1 MAWIGASL
9 LFPVA
14 LGQDVQTAE
23 QAVSRLAYV
32 GDAAGVRS
40 LIGHLDPERRSS
52 LASLA
57 LERFLYGGPVT
68 GQTDTFVPA
77 MLELGAQPQR
87 EVPENYA
94 SNAVLQAVSKANAR
108 ALEIFALAGVPL
120 RECRTYRG
128 SVGSL
133 AALLCGSDDH
143 GEKWFYYEPWTISL
157 TETTSKDRSRA
168 AARVEGKRSTV
179 EVLLRAGADP
189 MAADLE
195 TGAIAFHR
203 ACYWG
208 EAGMVRA
215 MLAHGADPAFR
226 RAPYGSGPDKG
237 YVFYDWDALHV
248 TALRNS
254 PGNAEV
260 ATVLL
265 EAGADPDARDSSG
278 ETALDLARRKGHVLV
293 AKALRGASP

>member
-1 MAWIGASL
+1 MGVCL
-9 LFPVA
+9 LFSVA
-14 LGQDVQTAE
+14 LGQGAQTAE
-23 QAVSRLAYV
+23 QTVSRLAYA

-40 LIGHLDPERRSS
+40 LIGHLDPVRRSD

-57 LERFLYGGPVT
+57 LEDFLAGYPEP

-87 EVPENYA
+87 EKPGPYG
-94 SNAVLQAVSKANAR
+94 SNAARHAVSRPNVR
-108 ALEIFALAGVPL
+108 ALEIFGAAGVPL
-120 RECRTYRG
+120 KECRGSRG
-128 SVGSL
+128 NVGSL
-133 AALLCGSDDH
+133 AVLLCGHDDYE
-143 GEKWFYYEPWTISL
+143 EKWLYYEPWTASL
-157 TETTSKDRSRA
+157 DQQTAERRSRA
-168 AARVEGKRSTV
+168 AARVADKRRAV

-215 MLAHGADPAFR
+215 MLAHGADPGR
-226 RAPYGSGPDKG
+226 RRPPHGSGPDKG

-260 ATVLL
+260 VGLL
-265 EAGADPDARDSSG
+265 LGAGADPDARDSSG
-278 ETALDLARRKGHVLV
+278 ETALDIARRKGHVLV
-293 AKALRGASP
+293 AKALQGASP